1 MDTEIQSILDKDTLD
16 AIFANVKFLDTENG
30 TRDNTLTNPV
40 KTVQVA
46 LEDMEVPE
54 GMELKTIGA
63 GPNERQ
69 VLIQKDRWGGGDNIL
84 SPINRFLA
92 GFVGDAILGRDWDRQ
107 GGTRFNW
114 GGESPITGYGAEWND
129 ATKQK
134 ILEREGEA
142 DLSGNAIPSP
152 KKQKEA
158 LEWDARQKAYLSEQ
172 RILDAELNNALTA
185 EATRKQTET
194 LYPYLL
200 RAQLDAQMSPYG
212 QTIMRGRSGDLSASM
227 KDATT
232 KQLYAATQAAQ
243 SGLGRPAG
251 IRYANTTA

>member
-1 MDTEIQSILDKDTLD
+1 MDPEIQSVLDKDTLES
-16 AIFANVKFLDTENG
+16 IFANVKFLDTDNG
-30 TRDNTLTNPV
+30 TRDNTLIDPL
-40 KTVQVA
+40 KTVEVG
-46 LEDMEVPE
+46 LEDMEVPDE
-54 GMELKTIGA
+54 YELKTVGA
-63 GPNERQ
+63 GPNQRDIL
-69 VLIQKDRWGGGDNIL
+69 VKKDRPKG
-84 SPINRFLA
+84 INRFLA
-92 GFVGDAILGRDWDRQ
+92 GFVGDALLGRDWDRQ
-107 GGTRFNW
+107 GGVRENW
-114 GGESPITGYGAEWND
+114 GAESPITGYGAEWND

-134 ILEREGEA
+134 LLEKEGKA
-142 DLSGNAIPSP
+142 DLSGSAIPSP

-158 LEWDARQKAYLSEQ
+158 LEWDARQKAYLREQ

-227 KDATT
+227 KEAPAR
-232 KQLYAATQAAQ
+232 QLYAATQAAQ
-243 SGLGRPAG
+243 AGLGRPAG

>member
-1 MDTEIQSILDKDTLD
+1 MDPDIQSILDKDSLES
-16 AIFANVKFLDTENG
+16 IFANIKFLDTANG
-30 TRDNTLTNPV
+30 TRNNTLIDPL
-40 KTVQVA
+40 KTVQA
-46 LEDMEVPE
+46 GLEDMELPDKY
-54 GMELKTIGA
+54 ELKTVGV
-63 GPNERQ
+63 GPNQRQ
-69 VLIQKDRWGGGDNIL
+69 VLIQKDRPKG
-84 SPINRFLA
+84 PQRALA
-92 GFVGDAILGRDWDRQ
+92 GAWDVISGFDTDRQ

-114 GGESPITGYGAEWND
+114 GAEDDRTGYGAEWNE

-134 ILEREGEA
+134 ILEREGKA
-142 DLSGNAIPSP
+142 DLSGSAIPSP

-158 LEWDARQKAYLSEQ
+158 LEWDARQKAYLREQ

-185 EATRKQTET
+185 EATRKQTEA

-227 KDATT
+227 KEATAR
-232 KQLYAATQAAQ
+232 QLYAATQAAQ
-243 SGLGRPAG
+243 AGLGRPAG